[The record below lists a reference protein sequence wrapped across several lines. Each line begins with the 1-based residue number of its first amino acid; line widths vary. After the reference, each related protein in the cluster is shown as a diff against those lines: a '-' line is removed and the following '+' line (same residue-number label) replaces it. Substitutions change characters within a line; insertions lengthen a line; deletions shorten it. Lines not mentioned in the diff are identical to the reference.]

1 MTNYA
6 AEFCDKERKFGF
18 DMAAEWMQSK
28 LKIESG
34 GENSSHWSDKQ
45 TGTLISMLDE
55 GKEFRAISNAIGKTT
70 VQIYAKRRKLIE
82 KGLVEAPEETP
93 SEAKQK
99 RVVKFKQLTKAGV
112 TDVHEIA
119 KQSGCNESS
128 IYGYAKEMGYE
139 INKGKVIL

>member
-6 AEFCDKERKFGF
+6 AEFCYKERKFGF

-28 LKIESG
+28 LKIEPG

-45 TGTLISMLDE
+45 TETLISMLAE
-55 GKEFRAISNAIGKTT
+55 GKEFKAIANAIGKTT

-82 KGLVEAPEETP
+82 KGLVKAPEETP

-99 RVVKFKQLTKAGV
+99 RVAKFKKLRKAGV

-119 KQSGCNESS
+119 KQAGCNESS
-128 IYGYAKEMGYE
+128 IYSYAKAMGYE